1 MPKDTVSAIAVTP
14 EYVAIDPLRPLG
26 QATPDGSIEATEGD
40 QMPRYRSLAMGIT
53 AGFLNPEFQP
63 TGEGT
68 PDASAEAH
76 PEPVIPDGGVI
87 FARLAA
93 ESGQDAGLIA
103 RIVEK
108 RWNELSS
115 LVSNRPYAELMTI
128 EEAGADGEVAA
139 IDFLPLVQ
147 PSVWLNLLLQRDL
160 APFTPTT

>member
-1 MPKDTVSAIAVTP
+1 
-14 EYVAIDPLRPLG
+14 
-26 QATPDGSIEATEGD
+26 
-40 QMPRYRSLAMGIT
+40 MPRYRSLAMGIT

-76 PEPVIPDGGVI
+76 PEPMIPDGGVI